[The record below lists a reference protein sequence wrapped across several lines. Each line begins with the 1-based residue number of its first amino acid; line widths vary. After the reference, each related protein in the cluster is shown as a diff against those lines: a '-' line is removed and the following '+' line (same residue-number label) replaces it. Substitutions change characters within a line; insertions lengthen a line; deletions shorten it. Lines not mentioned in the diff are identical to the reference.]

1 MQIKVIDI
9 MSGVDIGTKHHTL
22 TVPDGHWVAKGTV
35 TNSLWDDTNW
45 SPDGVADRIA
55 PLRTERSS
63 VICLNRGSVS
73 KHVAKL
79 FVRASHRGAER
90 LWVEDCVWVSP
101 TPFAVF
107 ITGSFPGRDGGPRQ
121 KERRFIGARE
131 IHKGELGRALPL
143 PETRMDAFRDR
154 KSNKLWVNLRIL
166 EALARQDAGALFRN
180 FLYRVPFAWR
190 GETYIVCADFDK
202 LKAGDYGDQFI
213 SVNPSNWD
221 HVWVVLPLAKIIL
234 QLIGVGL
241 VNGIND
247 LERIYVRN

>member
-1 MQIKVIDI
+1 MQIKVVDI
-9 MSGVDIGTKHHTL
+9 ASGVAIGTKHNSL
-22 TVPDGHWVAKGTV
+22 TVPDGHWVAKGIIRS
-35 TNSLWDDTNW
+35 SLWDDTNW

-55 PLRTERSS
+55 PLRIERSS
-63 VICLNRGSVS
+63 VICLDRGSVK

-79 FVRASHRGAER
+79 FVRTSHRGAER

-107 ITGSFPGRDGGPRQ
+107 IERSFPGRDGGPRQ
-121 KERRFIGARE
+121 KAREFIGARQ

-143 PETRMDAFRDR
+143 PKAGMNAVRDE
-154 KSNKLWVNLRIL
+154 KSNKLWVGLRQL
-166 EALARQDAGALFRN
+166 EALANQDAGALFRN
-180 FLYRVPFAWR
+180 FLDRVPFSWR
-190 GETYIVCADFDK
+190 GETYVACDDVDA
-202 LKAGDYGDQFI
+202 LKAGGYDRFA
-213 SVNPSNWD
+213 NPEPFNWD

-247 LERIYVRN
+247 LERIYIRN